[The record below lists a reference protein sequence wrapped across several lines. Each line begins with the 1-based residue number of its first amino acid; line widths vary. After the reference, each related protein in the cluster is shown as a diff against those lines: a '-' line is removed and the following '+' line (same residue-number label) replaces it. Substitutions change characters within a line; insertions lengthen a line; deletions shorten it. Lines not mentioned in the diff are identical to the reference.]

1 MFAPV
6 NINVRLEKEILQG
19 GRMRLKSFLTIFVVI
34 IASSRLYSQESKYI
48 NLIDEWINK
57 HTDELKAM
65 NQSIWNNPEIGLQE
79 THAAE
84 VLITFL
90 EKNGFSVQSTIAD
103 MPTAFVASAGSG
115 KPVIAILAEYD
126 ALPGLSQAATP
137 NRQARSGA
145 PIGSEQDIGHGCGH
159 SVFGV
164 GSVGAAT
171 AAWQALKNDQASGT
185 IRLYG
190 TPAEETGIGKVY
202 MVKAG
207 VFDDVDVVLHWHVS
221 SSNGSSYSSSKAKIS
236 VKYRFEGQA
245 AHASI
250 NPHQGH
256 SALDAVELMNVGVN
270 YLREHLRQDVR
281 VHYVITEG
289 GGQPNVVPPVAEV
302 WYYIR
307 ADDHKYVEYTYER
320 ISEIA
325 LGAAQMTRTELI
337 AKIVTDVFEILPNR
351 PLSELLHRHF
361 GRVGPPQFTE
371 EDMTFAKQMQ
381 ESLEAPLATL
391 ISDLPDIPD
400 RGFFS
405 SDVGNVS
412 WRTPTG
418 GIHVASFPKGLPMH
432 SWYVVACTGMSIGEK
447 AMIVAARC
455 LAGATLNLFTDPN
468 ELRSARQDFRERIEK
483 NELPTSVLPENQI
496 APQRIR

>member
-1 MFAPV
+1 MT
-6 NINVRLEKEILQG
+6 
-19 GRMRLKSFLTIFVVI
+19 LKSFLSILIVI
-34 IASSRLYSQESKYI
+34 MVWSYLNAQDSDRI
-48 NLIDEWINK
+48 NLIDEWIAV
-57 HTDELKAM
+57 HADELKSM

-84 VLITFL
+84 LLITFL
-90 EKNGFSVQSTIAD
+90 EKNGFSVQPAIAG
-103 MPTAFVASAGSG
+103 MPTAFVASIGSG
-115 KPVIAILAEYD
+115 KPVIALLAEYD

-137 NRQARSGA
+137 TRQARSGA
-145 PIGSEQDIGHGCGH
+145 PIGSEKDIGHGCGH

-164 GSVGAAT
+164 GSAGAAV
-171 AAWQALKNDQASGT
+171 AAWHAIKKDQASGT

-207 VFDDVDVVLHWHVS
+207 IFDDVDAVLHWHVS

-281 VHYVITEG
+281 VHYVITDG

-307 ADDHKYVEYTYER
+307 ADDHKYVEYTYAR

-337 AKIVTDVFEILPNR
+337 TKIATDVFEILPNS

-361 GRVGPPQFTE
+361 RRVGPPKFTE
-371 EDMTFAKQMQ
+371 EDITFAKQMK

-400 RGFFS
+400 RGLFS

-455 LAGATLNLFTDPN
+455 LAGATLNLLTDPD
-468 ELRSARQDFRERIEK
+468 ELRKAKQDFRERVEK
-483 NELPTSVLPENQI
+483 NEVPTSVLPENQI
-496 APQRIR
+496 APLKIR